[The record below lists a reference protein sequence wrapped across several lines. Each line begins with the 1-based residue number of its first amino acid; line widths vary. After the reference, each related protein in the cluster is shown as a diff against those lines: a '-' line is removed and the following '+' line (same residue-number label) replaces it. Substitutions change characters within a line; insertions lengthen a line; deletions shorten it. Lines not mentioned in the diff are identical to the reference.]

1 MKRLFAIVVVALVA
15 LTPNLSAQSSNIE
28 AKLKAMPAKEYQR
41 AYVGINTVETNW
53 NDDLLNAVADDMF
66 PMKKGLTLGYLKSY
80 NVVKGLPVFV
90 EYGANIQYTFGKAS
104 SEGLFNEDFEEYD
117 DSDFYVKARTLAV
130 NVPVNASLR
139 LSFNN
144 DEIAVTPFV
153 GLNFRFNLLGKTIE
167 GNGDTKH
174 KTNLFEADEEDGAF
188 KRFQAGLNY
197 GVSVSYDVYTLSFGQ
212 VSDFTNFVDEGEG
225 RFTMT
230 TISLGYAF

>member
-28 AKLKAMPAKEYQR
+28 AKLRAMPAKEYQR

-53 NDDLLNAVADDMF
+53 DDDLFDAVADILF

-80 NVVKGLPVFV
+80 NVVEGLPVFV
-90 EYGANIQYTFGKAS
+90 EYGANIQYTFGKTS
-104 SEGLFNEDFEEYD
+104 SGDLFEEEYD
-117 DSDFYVKARTLAV
+117 DSDNYTKVRTFAV

-153 GLNFRFNLLGKTIE
+153 GLNFRYNLLGKSINV
-167 GNGDTKH
+167 NGDTKV

-197 GVSVSYDVYTLSFGQ
+197 GVSVSYDVYTLSVGQ
-212 VSDFTNFVDEGEG
+212 VSDFTNFVDEGKG
-225 RFTMT
+225 RFAIT